1 MATIIARE
9 GKNKRLSYTVRIR
22 RKNSPPLIKTFS
34 LKKDAVIWARSEE
47 SKIDNGDTTT
57 SEAVK
62 KTLNDVIAEYKIDGF
77 ENKPDSKDKQISQ
90 LNFWKNTIGN
100 KKLSEITPAMIIRC
114 RRKLLKQPTNRGDKP
129 SKATVNR
136 YVSALSGAL
145 TYAINDQ
152 GWLKAN
158 PVMQVKRLPENPP
171 PVRFLDKKTELP
183 KLTEAC
189 ASISERFLSLFMMAV
204 GTGLRASALLWL
216 HNTEVDLEKGTI
228 RIPVE
233 RSKNGRA
240 FTLGITDTL
249 YPYVKFLVENCHPE
263 SGLLFP
269 DPNDPFNRMCYRKDW
284 DAALKLAGISNFRF
298 HDCRHTTGS
307 YMAMAG
313 YSLTDIAEQLNHKTL
328 EMAKRY
334 SHLSDEYRAK
344 IPFKMNE
351 AFLAEASASV
361 VHMVDTGIATT
372 QEQTKTSKEG
382 IITCKPHLRLL

>member
-1 MATIIARE
+1 MAI
-9 GKNKRLSYTVRIR
+9 
-22 RKNSPPLIKTFS
+22 
-34 LKKDAVIWARSEE
+34 
-47 SKIDNGDTTT
+47 
-57 SEAVK
+57 
-62 KTLNDVIAEYKIDGF
+62 
-77 ENKPDSKDKQISQ
+77 
-90 LNFWKNTIGN
+90 
-100 KKLSEITPAMIIRC
+100 
-114 RRKLLKQPTNRGDKP
+114 
-129 SKATVNR
+129 
-136 YVSALSGAL
+136 
-145 TYAINDQ
+145 
-152 GWLKAN
+152 
-158 PVMQVKRLPENPP
+158 
-171 PVRFLDKKTELP
+171 
-183 KLTEAC
+183 
-189 ASISERFLSLFMMAV
+189 

-216 HNTEVDLEKGTI
+216 HNTEVDLEKRTI
-228 RIPVE
+228 RIPIE

-240 FTLGITDTL
+240 FTLGITDIL
-249 YPYVKFLVENCHPE
+249 YPYAKYLVENCHPE

-269 DPNDPFNRMCYRKDW
+269 DPNNPFNRMCYRKDW

-361 VHMVDTGIATT
+361 VHMVDTGIETT

-382 IITCKPHLRLL
+382 IITSKPHLRLL

>member
-1 MATIIARE
+1 
-9 GKNKRLSYTVRIR
+9 
-22 RKNSPPLIKTFS
+22 
-34 LKKDAVIWARSEE
+34 
-47 SKIDNGDTTT
+47 
-57 SEAVK
+57 
-62 KTLNDVIAEYKIDGF
+62 
-77 ENKPDSKDKQISQ
+77 
-90 LNFWKNTIGN
+90 
-100 KKLSEITPAMIIRC
+100 
-114 RRKLLKQPTNRGDKP
+114 
-129 SKATVNR
+129 
-136 YVSALSGAL
+136 
-145 TYAINDQ
+145 
-152 GWLKAN
+152 
-158 PVMQVKRLPENPP
+158 
-171 PVRFLDKKTELP
+171 
-183 KLTEAC
+183 
-189 ASISERFLSLFMMAV
+189 MMAV

-249 YPYVKFLVENCHPE
+249 YPYVKFLAENCHPE

-361 VHMVDTGIATT
+361 VHMVDTGIETT

-382 IITCKPHLRLL
+382 IITSKPHLRLL

>member
-1 MATIIARE
+1 MATIITRN
-9 GKNKRLSYTVRIR
+9 GKKGKSYLVRIR
-22 RKNSPPLIKTFS
+22 RKDSPPLTQSFKSKT
-34 LKKDAVIWARSEE
+34 KADAWARSED

-57 SEAVK
+57 AEAVR
-62 KTLNDVIAEYKIDGF
+62 KTLYKLIIEYEKDGF
-77 ENKPDSKDKQISQ
+77 EGKPRSKPKQLSQ
-90 LNFWKNTIGN
+90 LQFWIEKFGN
-100 KKLSEITPAMIIRC
+100 KKLSQITPATIC
-114 RRKLLKQPTNRGDKP
+114 RFRRELSLRPTNRGDKT
-129 SKATVNR
+129 SNATANR

-145 TYAINDQ
+145 TYAVNDL

-158 PVMQVKRLPENPP
+158 PVTQVKRLPENPP

-183 KLTEAC
+183 KLTKAC

-240 FTLGITDTL
+240 FTLGITATL
-249 YPYVKFLVENCHPE
+249 YPYAKYLVENCHPE

-269 DPNDPFNRMCYRKDW
+269 DHDDPFKRLCYRKDW
-284 DAALKLAGISNFRF
+284 DTALELAGICNFRF
-298 HDCRHTTGS
+298 HDCRHTCGS

-313 YSLTDIAEQLNHKTL
+313 DSLTDIAEQLNHKTL

-334 SHLSDEYRAK
+334 SHLADEYRAK
-344 IPFKMNE
+344 IPVKMNE
-351 AFLAEASASV
+351 TFLSEASALV
-361 VHMVDTGIATT
+361 VHIVDTTMAESHVQTNAT
-372 QEQTKTSKEG
+372 QEGT
-382 IITCKPHLRLL
+382 ITGKAHLRLL